1 MIIQKWL
8 VFPADATDSLK
19 QWHLS
24 RNKDVVGYMKGIPPA
39 LQELAAAESWTLP
52 HIYEETINVETA

>member
-1 MIIQKWL
+1 MVIIQKWL
-8 VFPADATDSLK
+8 VFAADSSPSYIA
-19 QWHLS
+19 WHLA
-24 RNKDVVGYMKGIPPA
+24 RNDVNGYMKGIPTA